1 MSDENTNV
9 TEAAQAP
16 QAPETPE
23 AGDSGGAGRA
33 LGITALAVVSA
44 AIAFLVVRKVMG
56 KAKPASDP
64 TAARIQALM
73 DEANRLLKELD
84 AKKLG

>member
-1 MSDENTNV
+1 MSDEIKEEV
-9 TEAAQAP
+9 PAEEVPAEP
-16 QAPETPE
+16 
-23 AGDSGGAGRA
+23 GSGNGASGRA
-33 LGITALAVVSA
+33 IGIAVVAVA
-44 AIAFLVVRKVMG
+44 AAAAAFYFVRRALS
-56 KAKPASDP
+56 KAEPAADP